1 MIQLVCRFT
10 GVADDFLDSARP
22 ALELLREPGRGPVR
36 LARSTEHGDTWV
48 LTAEF
53 ESVPAYRRTLSSFA
67 ARTALV
73 PFLSTADID
82 TSGVFE
88 VRYEA
93 VGDTV
98 VEDQG
103 IVDH

>member
-10 GVADDFLDSARP
+10 GVSDDFLERARP
-22 ALELLREPGRGPVR
+22 ALELLRDPGRGPVR
-36 LARSTEHGDTWV
+36 LARSTEVGDTWV
-48 LTAEF
+48 LTAQF

-67 ARTALV
+67 AKTVLV

-88 VRYEA
+88 VRYGA
-93 VGDTV
+93 DGDTV
-98 VEDQG
+98 VEYPG